1 MKMHKHLLTTALL
14 ASTISLPVLAHDHS
28 SQSDNKQ
35 HWVSVFAGKY
45 QGDSSRPNDMN
56 MYNKANLAGAE
67 LGFRFSSDW
76 AVRLEAMRTFIDL
89 NNGTEIDGLNLG
101 LDGVYFWDADNKYV
115 FFGARQLDDSL
126 EDGLAGAVGLGAHWG
141 GASAFRL
148 LTEVGYH
155 RSFSE
160 DYNDF
165 LFKIGVNYQFGD
177 TVRGGARKVMDSDRD
192 GVMDGADK
200 CPNTPA
206 GTMVDSMGCDN
217 DADNDGIA
225 NASDTCPNTPA
236 GARVNSRGCELKDDD
251 MDGVLNQNDLCPN
264 TAKGVKVDDKGCMA
278 KAIIEK
284 TVRLNALFD
293 NNSAFVKNPNSAKF
307 ADFAAFMKANPNAVA
322 TIEGHT
328 SVVGTAEYN
337 QNLSERRA
345 ANVREVL
352 VEVHGAPSDRI
363 DLIGYGESRPLNT
376 ALTPAAHA
384 ENRRVVAIITA
395 EVQE

>member
-1 MKMHKHLLTTALL
+1 MKMHQHLLTSALL
-14 ASTISLPVLAHDHS
+14 ATTISLPVLAHDHAA
-28 SQSDNKQ
+28 SDNKQ
-35 HWVSVFAGKY
+35 QWVGVFAGKFE
-45 QGDSSRPNDMN
+45 GDSSRPNEMDM
-56 MYNKANLAGAE
+56 YSGAHLAGAE
-67 LGFRFSSDW
+67 LGFRFSSEW
-76 AVRLEAMRTFIDL
+76 AVRLEAMRTYIDL
-89 NNGTEIDGLNLG
+89 KDGTDIDGFNFG
-101 LDGVYFWDADNKYV
+101 VDGMYFWDADNKYV
-115 FFGARQLDDSL
+115 FFGARQLDDSI
-126 EDGLAGAVGLGAHWG
+126 DSGLSGTVGIGAHWG
-141 GASAFRL
+141 GASPLRL
-148 LTEVGYH
+148 VTEAGYL
-155 RSFSE
+155 RSFDDS
-160 DYNDF
+160 YNDF
-165 LFKIGVNYQFGD
+165 VLKLGINYQFGD
-177 TVRGGARKVMDSDRD
+177 TVSGGARKVKDSDGD

-225 NASDTCPNTPA
+225 NANDSCPNTPA
-236 GARVNSRGCELKDDD
+236 GVRVNSRGCELKDDD

-328 SVVGTAEYN
+328 SVVGSAAYN
-337 QNLSERRA
+337 QSLSERRA

-352 VEVHGAPSDRI
+352 VEVHGAPGDRI

-376 ALTPAAHA
+376 ALTAAAHA
-384 ENRRVVAIITA
+384 ENRRVVAVITA